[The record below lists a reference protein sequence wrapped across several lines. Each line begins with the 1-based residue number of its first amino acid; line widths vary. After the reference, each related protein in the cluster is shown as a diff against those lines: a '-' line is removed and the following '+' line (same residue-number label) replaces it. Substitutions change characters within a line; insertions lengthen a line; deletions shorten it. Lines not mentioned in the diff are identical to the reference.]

1 MGADLQT
8 LITAVIA
15 ICLLAVIMRW
25 TFSSPRR
32 TRGMPVDAADSPDLG
47 MLSVLAADLP
57 REDARRLHDQL
68 LAAGLRASLSRRR
81 NGALDVLVFRDD
93 LAQARAILGR

>member
-15 ICLLAVIMRW
+15 ICLLALIMRW

-32 TRGMPVDAADSPDLG
+32 TRGLPVDAADSSDLG
-47 MLSVLAADLP
+47 MLTVLAADLP
-57 REDARRLHDQL
+57 RDRAHDMHARLRDA
-68 LAAGLRASLSRRR
+68 GVRASLSRRR
-81 NGALDVLVFRDD
+81 NGDLDVLVFRDD
-93 LAQARAILGR
+93 LARARAILGP